1 MKDKSVRKIE
11 QKRTEV
17 DAACRLNVARH
28 DWIATYDSLNAF
40 ISRKK
45 KRKEQRK
52 ETASRKKEAGAES
65 QCV

>member
-45 KRKEQRK
+45 KKEGTKEGDRK
-52 ETASRKKEAGAES
+52 
-65 QCV
+65 